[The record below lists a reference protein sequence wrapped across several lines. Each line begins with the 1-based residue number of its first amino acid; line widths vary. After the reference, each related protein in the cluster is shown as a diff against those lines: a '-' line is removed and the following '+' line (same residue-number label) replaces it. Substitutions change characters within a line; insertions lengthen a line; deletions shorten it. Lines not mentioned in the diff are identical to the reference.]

1 MKDKIKVILRYN
13 DEMKDKIKVILNK
26 ILQASSIIFKTLS
39 SIVLTYFI
47 MILPITAIRT
57 GKIDE
62 QTFPILLFC
71 TLLAIL
77 TNGAIWTK
85 GYLKKILMFV
95 VLLVIGSIFVIRMM
109 DHLGIASD
117 YCIEDGDCE
126 EGRVI
131 HTQEYGSVTINKDNC
146 LKYNWK
152 WYDKQKY
159 CKVLY

>member
-1 MKDKIKVILRYN
+1 
-13 DEMKDKIKVILNK
+13 MKDKIKVILNK
-26 ILQASSIIFKTLS
+26 IFLSTIIFFKIII
-39 SIVLTYFI
+39 SIHLTYFI

-62 QTFPILLFC
+62 QTIPVILFGS
-71 TLLAIL
+71 LLVIL
-77 TNGAIWTK
+77 TNWAIWTK

-95 VLLVIGSIFVIRMM
+95 ILLIIGSIFAIKMI
-109 DHLGIASD
+109 DYLGIESD

-131 HTQEYGSVTINKDNC
+131 HTQKYGSITINKENC
-146 LKYNWK
+146 LKYNWE
-152 WYDKQKY
+152 WYETQKY